1 MNDTVNFQIQALTE
15 DTKSPIVRAK
25 IQLENVNLAQS
36 AITDNRGIASFSIKK
51 SECLKPFKIKLNHKH
66 YDESSISDRNL
77 VVNSIKRRQKPF
89 VLRFSKKLS
98 LYFNGLSL
106 ELKRDKDTVK
116 KFKAFSGKALNEK
129 EMQRLRAERRYENFI
144 AYKDGDFF
152 DDEKE
157 RYFCLDDKDKC
168 LESILEAE
176 YYVNFKDFSQNDA
189 CKEVF
194 IYESYLKAK
203 EEKESKLKLYECF
216 KYQHKKGICL
226 NENFFAFLQ
235 EFVSK
240 HFIKEL
246 ILPLRV
252 EYTKKSR
259 ARISYILE
267 NEAGMIDEGYL
278 SLNLSF
284 APGSYVEFE
293 AKNLEDIKDLS
304 WGYVEAK
311 SKQELDAYMR
321 GEISIHKNN
330 FTNIQETSLY
340 NAKFQ
345 KEKIFHKIAFY
356 LPLKRQDSFKEYFIM
371 LFAFDASCKSAPEI
385 NDAFVVLDLGFR
397 VGEGEDGSV
406 VEGSGEGVWDEEE
419 KNLKALNQ
427 QRNIKNLKE
436 ALLFLKGC
444 VKTLIY
450 FYEKNKSFY
459 NKQNEEKNLINNIWL
474 DYFKLYPQLA
484 GKIAYIYYRFD
495 LADEDFLKSVNGSEA
510 YIKERKEFA
519 RKIARLYRQKY
530 QRIFEKA
537 FIDEKIT
544 ISKESLIIA
553 FIKDLGKEFN
563 INSYVSQNSDKIT
576 SLFDVQILSMPELKI
591 NNKMLFSRFY
601 DKLNNS
607 LNLKIEK
614 IFKGHKTKIEILSYI
629 LDNIIHEFRHFYIFF
644 SHKRQDNDLMRYI
657 YYNLNYFYDGYFD
670 LFQAFHKPCLFFD
683 ETVFNC
689 VNSKNTP
696 LYYIQPSERDARI
709 CAYEF
714 RKELRMTL

>member
-1 MNDTVNFQIQALTE
+1 M
-15 DTKSPIVRAK
+15 P
-25 IQLENVNLAQS
+25 NL
-36 AITDNRGIASFSIKK
+36 
-51 SECLKPFKIKLNHKH
+51 
-66 YDESSISDRNL
+66 
-77 VVNSIKRRQKPF
+77 
-89 VLRFSKKLS
+89 
-98 LYFNGLSL
+98 
-106 ELKRDKDTVK
+106 
-116 KFKAFSGKALNEK
+116 
-129 EMQRLRAERRYENFI
+129 
-144 AYKDGDFF
+144 
-152 DDEKE
+152 
-157 RYFCLDDKDKC
+157 
-168 LESILEAE
+168 
-176 YYVNFKDFSQNDA
+176 
-189 CKEVF
+189 
-194 IYESYLKAK
+194 
-203 EEKESKLKLYECF
+203 
-216 KYQHKKGICL
+216 
-226 NENFFAFLQ
+226 
-235 EFVSK
+235 
-240 HFIKEL
+240 
-246 ILPLRV
+246 
-252 EYTKKSR
+252 
-259 ARISYILE
+259 
-267 NEAGMIDEGYL
+267 
-278 SLNLSF
+278 
-284 APGSYVEFE
+284 
-293 AKNLEDIKDLS
+293 
-304 WGYVEAK
+304 
-311 SKQELDAYMR
+311 
-321 GEISIHKNN
+321 
-330 FTNIQETSLY
+330 
-340 NAKFQ
+340 
-345 KEKIFHKIAFY
+345 
-356 LPLKRQDSFKEYFIM
+356 
-371 LFAFDASCKSAPEI
+371 

-459 NKQNEEKNLINNIWL
+459 NKQDEEKNLINNIWL

-484 GKIAYIYYRFD
+484 GKIAYIYYSFD

-519 RKIARLYRQKY
+519 RKIASLYKQKY

-537 FIDEKIT
+537 FIDEKNT
-544 ISKESLIIA
+544 INKESLIIA

-563 INSYVSQNSDKIT
+563 INSYVGQNSGKIT
-576 SLFDVQILSMPELKI
+576 SLFDLQILSIPELKI
-591 NNKMLFSRFY
+591 NNKMLFSGFY

-614 IFKGHKTKIEILSYI
+614 IFKGHKTKIELLSYI

-670 LFQAFHKPCLFFD
+670 LFQAFQKPCLFFD

>member
-51 SECLKPFKIKLNHKH
+51 SECLKPFKIKLHHKH
-66 YDESSISDRNL
+66 YDESPISDRNL

-106 ELKRDKDTVK
+106 ELKKGKDAVK

-129 EMQRLRAERRYENFI
+129 EMQRLRAERKYENFI

-216 KYQHKKGICL
+216 KYQNKKGICL

-235 EFVSK
+235 EFSSK

-293 AKNLEDIKDLS
+293 AKSLEGIKDLS

-321 GEISIHKNN
+321 GELVIHKNN

-356 LPLKRQDSFKEYFIM
+356 LPLKRQNEENFKEYFIM
-371 LFAFDASCKSAPEI
+371 LFVFDASCKTVPNL

-406 VEGSGEGVWDEEE
+406 VEGSGEGV
-419 KNLKALNQ
+419 
-427 QRNIKNLKE
+427 
-436 ALLFLKGC
+436 
-444 VKTLIY
+444 
-450 FYEKNKSFY
+450 
-459 NKQNEEKNLINNIWL
+459 
-474 DYFKLYPQLA
+474 
-484 GKIAYIYYRFD
+484 
-495 LADEDFLKSVNGSEA
+495 
-510 YIKERKEFA
+510 
-519 RKIARLYRQKY
+519 
-530 QRIFEKA
+530 
-537 FIDEKIT
+537 
-544 ISKESLIIA
+544 
-553 FIKDLGKEFN
+553 
-563 INSYVSQNSDKIT
+563 
-576 SLFDVQILSMPELKI
+576 
-591 NNKMLFSRFY
+591 
-601 DKLNNS
+601 
-607 LNLKIEK
+607 
-614 IFKGHKTKIEILSYI
+614 
-629 LDNIIHEFRHFYIFF
+629 
-644 SHKRQDNDLMRYI
+644 
-657 YYNLNYFYDGYFD
+657 
-670 LFQAFHKPCLFFD
+670 
-683 ETVFNC
+683 
-689 VNSKNTP
+689 
-696 LYYIQPSERDARI
+696 
-709 CAYEF
+709 
-714 RKELRMTL
+714 